1 MAVSKILRTA
11 GSLFWLAVT
20 VAIGL
25 IVLYFVLG
33 FVRRRFAGNV
43 IGNVASKIEGLTQP

>member
-1 MAVSKILRTA
+1 MNKIVRTA

-20 VAIGL
+20 VAVGL

-33 FVRRRFAGNV
+33 FIRRHFSGNFIGRAAAG
-43 IGNVASKIEGLTQP
+43 IEGLTQP